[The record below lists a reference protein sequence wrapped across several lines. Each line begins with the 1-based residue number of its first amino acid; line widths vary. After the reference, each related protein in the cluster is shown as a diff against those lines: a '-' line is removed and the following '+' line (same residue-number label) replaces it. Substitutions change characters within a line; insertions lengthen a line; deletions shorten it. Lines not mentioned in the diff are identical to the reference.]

1 MPAPDV
7 TNRRACR
14 RAGTLLAG
22 ALLLSLAGPLAP
34 AHAEEPR
41 APATEPPT
49 AAPLPPGVHV
59 TPPRP
64 PLRAKP
70 YERALPPGRQIED
83 GEDSGFHGG
92 ACPDQKQKLE
102 LMV

>member
-7 TNRRACR
+7 TNRRALR
-14 RAGTLLAG
+14 RAGSLITGALVLGLAG
-22 ALLLSLAGPLAP
+22 SLSP
-34 AHAEEPR
+34 ATAEEPR
-41 APATEPPT
+41 APASELPA
-49 AAPLPPGVHV
+49 AAPLPPGVQV

-64 PLRAKP
+64 PLHAKP
-70 YERALPPGRQIED
+70 YERPLPPGRLNEEGD
-83 GEDSGFHGG
+83 DSGFHGG